1 MPTQRSTVLLVDDE
15 KGLREVLA
23 RALAGYLPVVEADNG
38 ASALQ
43 VAGRLAD
50 VIGLVVTDVNMP
62 VMDGLEF
69 ARVFRLK
76 EPTVPILFVT
86 GQDPAFLAEIG
97 LHAEV
102 LPKPFSPDRFI
113 TIVMRLITGARTED
127 NAGVQGES
135 AVQR

>member
-1 MPTQRSTVLLVDDE
+1 VPAQRSTVLLVDDE

-23 RALAGYLPVVEADNG
+23 RALRGHLPVVEADNG

-50 VIGLVVTDVNMP
+50 MIGLVVTDINMP

-76 EPTVPILFVT
+76 EPPVPILFVT
-86 GQDPAFLAEIG
+86 GQDPAFLAEVG
-97 LHAEV
+97 FHAEV
-102 LPKPFSPDRFI
+102 LPKPFNSDRFI
-113 TIVMRLITGARTED
+113 EIVMRLITGARSED
-127 NAGVQGES
+127 KAGVQGES
-135 AVQR
+135 VV